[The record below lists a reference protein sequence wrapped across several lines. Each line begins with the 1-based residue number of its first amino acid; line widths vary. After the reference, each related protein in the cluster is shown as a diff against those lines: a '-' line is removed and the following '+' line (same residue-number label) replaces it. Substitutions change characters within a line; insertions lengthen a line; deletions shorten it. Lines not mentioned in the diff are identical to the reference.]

1 MLSVNIPTHCHN
13 PNFDNQGQSGI
24 PFWPPKKKKTYCH
37 FYRRQILVQQKWT
50 NWNFAWVYVG
60 KQKSYICTSNG
71 KILGFKRAQLYF
83 NCFACKQARLSQ
95 GLKYQ
100 GLILFHWFL
109 ACDAILETYVQ
120 LIFSSFE
127 GSDEKSRSGHWQL
140 IWHQENM
147 GHGQT
152 AFQIFSFSTF

>member
-1 MLSVNIPTHCHN
+1 MVCH
-13 PNFDNQGQSGI
+13 FGDL
-24 PFWPPKKKKTYCH
+24 KERKKKTYCL
-37 FYRRQILVQQKWT
+37 FSKEKTET
-50 NWNFAWVYVG
+50 NIGATEVNFAWVYVG

-83 NCFACKQARLSQ
+83 NYFACKQARLSQ

-127 GSDEKSRSGHWQL
+127 GSDEKSRSKHWQL

-147 GHGQT
+147 RHGQT
-152 AFQIFSFSTF
+152 AFQIFSFSTS